1 MQEEKTSLKE
11 YRHLEHYKF
20 IVCDPRQ
27 HALQVVQLMHRLRS
41 DCSLGVI
48 EPFAKG
54 ELVIISSSER
64 NSTLRFIPII

>member
-11 YRHLEHYKF
+11 YRHLEQQNL
-20 IVCDPRQ
+20 IVRDPRQ

-41 DCSLGVI
+41 GCSLGVI
-48 EPFAKG
+48 EPFEKG